1 MIDKLIDVGSRNQL
15 HKVVSQQ
22 RRKTDSRSPFNKNS
36 RAVGRTQILLRANR
50 NTIINLS
57 FLTYYCTVSIT
68 IKQKAV
74 PISHI
79 KQTEAMIVKYR
90 DYLQDKL
97 AGSFTI

>member
-22 RRKTDSRSPFNKNS
+22 RRKTDSRLPFNKNS

-57 FLTYYCTVSIT
+57 FLTYYCTASIT
-68 IKQKAV
+68 IMQKAV
-74 PISHI
+74 PISRS
-79 KQTEAMIVKYR
+79 KQTEAMIAKYV

-97 AGSFTI
+97 AGSSTI